1 MKKLKIGDLCE
12 ILNGYAFKSDK
23 YVKDGIR
30 VIRITNVQKGF
41 VEDEKPQFYPIAEIN
56 NVKDY
61 MLEEDDL
68 LVSLTGNVGRVAM
81 LDRRY
86 LPAALN
92 QRVAC
97 LRVKNI
103 AVLKKYLY
111 YALLT
116 KKFEDDCIVA
126 AKGIAQKNM
135 STEWLKKY
143 EINIPLLTEQEDIIK
158 VMDRLSAIICDRNK
172 EIEALDKL
180 IKSQFIEMFGD
191 PVINSKGWNK
201 STIGSVIKSITA
213 GWSVNGEAREK
224 HEDEK
229 AVLKVSAVTQGFFKE
244 DEYKVI
250 DKEQEIKKYVFPQKG
265 DLLFSR
271 ANTREM
277 VGATCIIEK
286 DYPNLL
292 LPDKLWKVLFRDNV
306 NVYYM
311 KYIMSHPAVRADFS
325 AQSTGTSGSMYNV
338 SMDKFKAVIIPI
350 PPLELQNE
358 FAQFVR
364 QVDKLKFEVQKALD
378 DTQMMFDSLMNEYFE

>member
-111 YALLT
+111 YSLLT

-191 PVINSKGWNK
+191 PVINPKKWKVKPLVEMGKCKNGMNFHYDDTGVEINCLGVGDFKDLSIINETKCLPKVTLNEMPSEEYLLKDDDIVFVRSNGNK
-201 STIGSVIKSITA
+201 SLVGRSVAVYPHEVPTTFSGFCIRFRNED
-213 GWSVNGEAREK
+213 NGIIVPYLLR
-224 HEDEK
+224 
-229 AVLKVSAVTQGFFKE
+229 VLKAESMRVKMAGRGANIQNLNQQILST
-244 DEYKVI
+244 
-250 DKEQEIKKYVFPQKG
+250 
-265 DLLFSR
+265 LL
-271 ANTREM
+271 
-277 VGATCIIEK
+277 
-286 DYPNLL
+286 
-292 LPDKLWKVLFRDNV
+292 
-306 NVYYM
+306 
-311 KYIMSHPAVRADFS
+311 
-325 AQSTGTSGSMYNV
+325 
-338 SMDKFKAVIIPI
+338 IPI

-358 FAQFVR
+358 FAQFVK

-378 DTQMMFDSLMNEYFE
+378 DTQMMFDSLMNEYFG